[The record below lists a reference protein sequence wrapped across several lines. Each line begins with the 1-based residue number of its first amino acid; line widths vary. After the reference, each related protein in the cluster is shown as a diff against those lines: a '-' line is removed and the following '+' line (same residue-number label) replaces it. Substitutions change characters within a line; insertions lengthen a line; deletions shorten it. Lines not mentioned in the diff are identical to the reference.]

1 MDFIWIEYDNI
12 RLLSL
17 VCDAVLYSRD
27 DVKYSSDVVSDV
39 VTTTDAVM

>member
-1 MDFIWIEYDNI
+1 MDFIWIDYDNI
-12 RLLSL
+12 RLLL
-17 VCDAVLYSRD
+17 VCDAVLYSSD